1 MPQLPV
7 WHIPDSFFLK
17 IMTTNIHPDP
27 EAVVQAQLDAYNA
40 RDVEAILKTY
50 SPDAQQFE
58 FPGKLL
64 ASGHVEIR
72 PRMAARFA
80 EPNLHARLLRREVIG
95 HIVIDHEEV
104 TRTFPEGTGRMEMIA
119 IYEIK
124 DGLIQSASVALGAK
138 ILD

>member
-1 MPQLPV
+1 MNN
-7 WHIPDSFFLK
+7 
-17 IMTTNIHPDP
+17 TTYPTP

-50 SPDAQQFE
+50 AVDAQQFE

-64 ASGHVEIR
+64 ASGHAEIR
-72 PRMAARFA
+72 ARMASRFI

-104 TRTFPEGTGRMEMIA
+104 TRTFPEGTGRIEMTA
-119 IYEIK
+119 IYEVK
-124 DGLIQSASVALGAK
+124 NSVIQSASVALGAK

>member
-1 MPQLPV
+1 
-7 WHIPDSFFLK
+7 
-17 IMTTNIHPDP
+17 MTATIYPTP
-27 EAVVQAQLDAYNA
+27 EAIVQAQLDAYNA
-40 RDVEAILKTY
+40 RDVDAILKTY
-50 SPDAQQFE
+50 AFDAQQFE

-64 ASGHVEIR
+64 ATGHTEIL

-80 EPNLHARLLRREVIG
+80 EPNLHARLIRREVIG

-124 DGLIQSASVALGAK
+124 NGLIQSASVALGAK